1 LRGTRFARPY
11 RPRGRGIEPLLRL
24 RLDEMDNRV
33 THFASSLVV
42 IKLINMISIV
52 KTKDSALTQLL
63 KSEAGNIRNLKPGDF
78 IDSVLVARQKRA
90 AYFDLGQFGTGI
102 VFGAEYTAA
111 GDVIKKLEIGVT
123 ISAKV
128 VEEENEEGYVELSLA
143 EAGRQKMWAEIK
155 VIKDQDEAISVHIT
169 GANSGGLLTEV
180 EGMKAFLPVSQLSN
194 EHYPRVPDGSKE
206 KILEELK
213 KLVDADIKV
222 KIISNTQNTN
232 KLIVSEREVADE
244 DVKKRLGSYEVGD
257 VIDGVISGVANFGAF
272 VRFTD
277 EPSVE
282 GLIHISELD
291 HKLIEDP
298 KEIVKVD
305 DQIKA
310 KIVEIKDGRV
320 SLSLK
325 ALKPNPWD
333 TILEKYKEGQEI
345 SGTVTRFNPFGAFV
359 GLDAE
364 IQGLIHV
371 TEFGGLEEMKEAL
384 ELGQVYKFR
393 IETIKPEEKRV
404 ILKLVDKAN
413 KAEEKPATEE
423 A

>member
-1 LRGTRFARPY
+1 MAT
-11 RPRGRGIEPLLRL
+11 
-24 RLDEMDNRV
+24 
-33 THFASSLVV
+33 TT
-42 IKLINMISIV
+42 
-52 KTKDSALTQLL
+52 KTKDSALAALL
-63 KSEAGNIRNLKPGDF
+63 KAEASTIKSLKPNDYV
-78 IDSVLVARQKRA
+78 DSVLIAKVKRA
-90 AYFDLGQFGTGI
+90 AYFDLGSFGTGI
-102 VFGAEYTAA
+102 VFGAEYLNAS
-111 GDVIKKLEIGVT
+111 DIIKKMPIGEK

-128 VEEENEEGYVELSLA
+128 VEEENVDGYVEISLA
-143 EAGRQKMWAEIK
+143 EAGRAKQWEGIK
-155 VIKDQDEAISVHIT
+155 EIKDQDDPISVHIS

-194 EHYPRVPDGSKE
+194 EHYPRVSDGSKE

-213 KLVDADIKV
+213 KLVGEVLKV

-244 DVKKRLGSYEVGD
+244 SVKVRLENYSVGD
-257 VIDGVISGVANFGAF
+257 VVDGTISGVADFGAF
-272 VRFTD
+272 MRFTD
-277 EPSVE
+277 QPSIE

-305 DQIKA
+305 EVIKA

-333 TILEKYKEGQEI
+333 TILETFNEGQEVQ
-345 SGTVTRFNPFGAFV
+345 GTVTRFNPFGAFV
-359 GLDAE
+359 GLTPE

-371 TEFGGLEEMKEAL
+371 TEFGGVEEMKQRINL
-384 ELGQVYKFR
+384 NQQYTFR
-393 IETIKPEEKRV
+393 IDSIKPAEKRI
-404 ILKLVDKAN
+404 ILKML
-413 KAEEKPATEE
+413 EKKED
-423 A
+423 